1 MARLTDKQI
10 EEARSKDFKEFLEK
24 EGFRFKKCGH
34 GEVYM
39 CVEHDSLVLNRKGE
53 YLLYNWYSKKE
64 QGDIITF
71 VKNNITGGDFRGA
84 VAYIL
89 NCNIG
94 SYSIGESYGN
104 ENKKNIL
111 DGNFKIDLGS
121 DMKRSFAYLTTT
133 RGIDKDIVNQLL
145 KQDRIVQDSK
155 NNIVFKYVDENGITV
170 GGELK
175 GTCSNKSFSGV
186 AKNSDENYGFTIV
199 MGNNNNIKEIKVFEA
214 SVDLLSYYQLFGKRL
229 KNTILLS
236 LGGCT
241 KIKKIDTYLRQHK
254 NIGFISVCVD
264 NDKAG
269 NTSFDNVSKEYSNYE
284 IHDERELLLNNG
296 VKDYNELLKKGI
308 IK

>member
-1 MARLTDKQI
+1 MARLTDTQI
-10 EEARSKDFKEFLEK
+10 QEARSKDFKEFLER
-24 EGFRFKKCGH
+24 EGFSFRKH
-34 GEVYM
+34 GNSYE
-39 CVEHDSLVLNRKGE
+39 CVEHDSLVLNKKGDCLW
-53 YLLYNWYSKKE
+53 YHWYSRDEK
-64 QGDIITF
+64 GNIITF
-71 VKNNITGGDFRGA
+71 VQNNITNGNFRQA

-94 SYSIGESYGN
+94 SYSIEESYSN
-104 ENKKNIL
+104 ENKKNSL
-111 DGNFKIDLGS
+111 GSNFKIDIGS
-121 DMKRSFAYLTTT
+121 DMKRLFAYLTTT
-133 RGIDKDIVNQLL
+133 RGIDKDLVNQLI
-145 KQDRIVQDSK
+145 KQDKIAQDSK
-155 NNIVFKYVDENGITV
+155 NNIVFKYMDESGRNV

-175 GTCSNKSFSGV
+175 GTCSSKSFSGV

-199 MGNNNNIKEIKVFEA
+199 IGNNNNIKEIKVFEA
-214 SVDLLSYYQLFGKRL
+214 SSDLLSYYQLFGNGL

-241 KIKKIDTYLRQHK
+241 KIKKISTYLRQYE
-254 NIGFISVCVD
+254 NLSLISACVD

-269 NTSFDNVSKEYSNYE
+269 NTSFDNISKEYSNYE